1 MKSYFIVEFDHNTD
15 QFKVDKE
22 LQEYVM
28 ELGNCFTETDSQL
41 SDLEEH
47 GVKVQHGWH
56 WSDDDSVTQE
66 VHDFAY
72 DVLVAM
78 LRAIS
83 NPALIN
89 TREIMEI
96 QK

>member
-1 MKSYFIVEFDHNTD
+1 MESYFIVKFNHNTD
-15 QFKVDKE
+15 QFTVDKE

-28 ELGNCFTETDSQL
+28 ELGNCLTETDSQL
-41 SDLEEH
+41 KDLIAH
-47 GVKVQHGWH
+47 GVNVQHGWH
-56 WSDDDSVTQE
+56 WAEDDSVTKE
-66 VHDFAY
+66 AHDFAY

-83 NPALIN
+83 YPAIIN